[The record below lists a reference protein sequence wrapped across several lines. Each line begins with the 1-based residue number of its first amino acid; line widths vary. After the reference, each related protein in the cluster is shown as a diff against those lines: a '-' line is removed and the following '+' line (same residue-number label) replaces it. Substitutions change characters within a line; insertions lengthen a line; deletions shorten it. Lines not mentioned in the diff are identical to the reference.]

1 MHIYWIMPLAALLL
15 AALLWAERERRPGRV
30 LPVKI
35 ALSALFVTLALMLPH
50 PLPAYYLPV
59 FYGLCLGLIG
69 DICLALPHPAAF
81 RAGLLAFL
89 LGHLAYVYAF
99 TVLVRPAYWINP
111 GFMLVVGAGVGI
123 FWWLRPGLGR
133 LKWPV
138 IAYIVAISLMLAG
151 SWAIW
156 FRSALKPS
164 LAWAIL
170 LGAVCFYLS
179 DVCVA
184 RDRFV
189 KAEFRNRLLGLPLY
203 YAGQFLLAWSVG
215 LGAGG

>member
-1 MHIYWIMPLAALLL
+1 MHLYWISPLAALLL
-15 AALLWAERERRPGRV
+15 AALLWAEQDRRPGRV
-30 LPVKI
+30 LPIKA
-35 ALSALFVTLALMLPH
+35 ALSALFVLLALLLPH

-59 FYGLCLGLIG
+59 LYGLCLGLVG
-69 DICLALPHPAAF
+69 DVCLALPHPAAF

-99 TVLVRPAYWINP
+99 AALVRPAHWINP
-111 GFMLVVGAGVGI
+111 GFMLLVGAGVWI
-123 FWWLRPGLGR
+123 FWWLRPRLGR

-151 SWAIW
+151 AWAIW
-156 FRSALKPS
+156 LRSALKPG
-164 LAWAIL
+164 LDWAIL
-170 LGAVCFYLS
+170 LGALCFYLS
-179 DVCVA
+179 DLCVA

-189 KAEFRNRLLGLPLY
+189 KTQYRNRWLGLPLY

-215 LGAGG
+215 LGAAI